1 MQNFME
7 QEIKQ
12 NQPDQGL
19 GDTVARFTR
28 ATRLDKLAQKI
39 AQAVGAKDC
48 GCTQRKQ
55 LLNEMFPYK
64 NQTNNN
70 G

>member
-1 MQNFME
+1 ME
-7 QEIKQ
+7 QETKT

-39 AQAVGAKDC
+39 ANAVGAKDC
-48 GCTQRKQ
+48 GCAERKK
-55 LLNEMFPYK
+55 LLNDLFPYK
-64 NQTNNN
+64 NGKEQD
-70 G
+70 